1 MLLNL
6 RVLLLLLSSELIHQ
20 TICNSLHQSN
30 FPPQKKSSEDVIAIC
45 SFIMQFFNIP
55 IQFMQLLFNRVE
67 FTTLIV
73 SFLDL
78 VLFRRILYQL
88 LDFQLWLWVFLV
100 WRNVVV
106 WIGGFFRLMLEI
118 DQLVGKYLLRRIDT
132 YLTFVCWYWREI
144 LISVARRSDSVP
156 ALIEDCFESWKQHF
170 FGYCWHHLDQYQHLS
185 LIPTVIFMIVLF
197 LDRWWPPLSICLFPL
212 SSLLNFLFLF
222 PKQLLIDLTRRH
234 FFRIIIAP
242 LFLLAIQCKILLFQV
257 MHLQGLDEA
266 FFVELLIQQLQDE

>member
-20 TICNSLHQSN
+20 TICNSFHQSN

-88 LDFQLWLWVFLV
+88 LDFQL
-100 WRNVVV
+100 
-106 WIGGFFRLMLEI
+106 
-118 DQLVGKYLLRRIDT
+118 
-132 YLTFVCWYWREI
+132 
-144 LISVARRSDSVP
+144 
-156 ALIEDCFESWKQHF
+156 
-170 FGYCWHHLDQYQHLS
+170 
-185 LIPTVIFMIVLF
+185 
-197 LDRWWPPLSICLFPL
+197 
-212 SSLLNFLFLF
+212 
-222 PKQLLIDLTRRH
+222 
-234 FFRIIIAP
+234 
-242 LFLLAIQCKILLFQV
+242 
-257 MHLQGLDEA
+257 
-266 FFVELLIQQLQDE
+266 